1 MHPSK
6 NLTCKVNNMKRP
18 IIITIIL
25 LVVTLLVTVI
35 YFKNLH
41 RNGPRTR
48 EVLQNIPDNAALIL
62 EFNND
67 NSFYDIFNESQLFTN
82 IAGKNTIADLD
93 TLRNE
98 LLLNEQLEPFFTG
111 QNIFISLH
119 PLKNNTVEL
128 LLTTA
133 AKQKFDAT
141 AIDELAKQKNTGLL
155 IIPFTIGTKKAYTI
169 YSHILKK
176 RFYLV
181 NKEEGIFAGSF
192 SKDLIIQSAQ
202 YLPKKDKANFILL
215 PDQQNSNSLA
225 NLYINYSQLSPLFE
239 QLFRNKNTD
248 IFKYFKSF
256 HALAVLSLNFKTDA
270 LMFNGYSEIQATQPS
285 AYLNLFAQQ
294 QPVANQIK
302 DIFPSTTAYSI
313 SFGVS
318 NPQKFKSDLSELFT
332 KAGLQHQKD
341 SILNKVKTETGINL
355 ITQFNQLLSNEF
367 AVVTTRYQ
375 EKLAIISLKD
385 GSKLK
390 PTMYNIATM
399 STDNTGQ
406 LNYNKLPYFLLGE
419 AFAQFDHPWFMI
431 VDNYLIL
438 ANTQNELISYYD
450 TYANRKF
457 QSKLE
462 QYKQFDNLVAEQSNV
477 SWYINFNHS
486 QSVLKRDLN
495 ENFYNL
501 YNTNTPGWKNF
512 YAASYQ
518 LIAANKKFYTNFCMR
533 LNPADTISTK

>member
-1 MHPSK
+1 
-6 NLTCKVNNMKRP
+6 MKRP

-25 LVVTLLVTVI
+25 LVNTVAVTVV
-35 YFKNLH
+35 YFKNLQK
-41 RNGPRTR
+41 NGPRTR
-48 EVLQNIPDNAALIL
+48 EVMQNIPDNAALIL

-67 NSFYDIFNESQLFTN
+67 DSFYDIFNETELFTN
-82 IAGKNTIADLD
+82 IAGKNTIAELD
-93 TLRNE
+93 TLRKQ
-98 LLLNEQLEPFFTG
+98 LLLNEQLEPFFAG

-119 PLKNNTVEL
+119 PLRSNNIGFLITG
-128 LLTTA
+128 A
-133 AKQKFDAT
+133 ATPNFDET
-141 AIDELAKQKNTGLL
+141 AITDLAKQKNTGIVITPLQAG
-155 IIPFTIGTKKAYTI
+155 IKKAYTI
-169 YSHILKK
+169 YSRLLKK

-181 NKEEGIFAGSF
+181 DNGEGIFSGSF
-192 SKDLIIQSAQ
+192 SRDLAMESA
-202 YLPKKDKANFILL
+202 YHSAKNSKANFILL

-225 NLYINYSQLSPLFE
+225 NLYVNYSQLSPLFE
-239 QLFRNKNTD
+239 QLFKNKNTD
-248 IFKYFKSF
+248 IFKCFKAF
-256 HALAVLSLNFKTDA
+256 PALAALSLNFKSDA
-270 LMFNGYSEIQATQPS
+270 LMFNGYSEIQADQPS
-285 AYLNLFAQQ
+285 AYLNLFGGQ
-294 QPVANQIK
+294 QPVTNELK

-313 SFGVS
+313 SFAVS
-318 NPQKFKSDLSELFT
+318 DPQKFKSDLSEYFT
-332 KAGLQHQKD
+332 KAGFQHEKD
-341 SILNKVKTETGINL
+341 SIFNKIKTETGINV

-399 STDNTGQ
+399 SNDNIGQ
-406 LNYNKLPYFLLGE
+406 LNYNKLPYFLLGDP
-419 AFAQFDHPWFMI
+419 FAQFNHPWFII
-431 VDNYLIL
+431 VDNNLIL
-438 ANTQNELISYYD
+438 ANSQTELNSYYD

-462 QYKQFDNLVAEQSNV
+462 QYKQFDNLVAEQRNV

-486 QSVLKRDLN
+486 QSILKRDLN

-512 YAASYQ
+512 FAASYQ

-533 LNPADTISTK
+533 LNPVDSVTTK

>member
-1 MHPSK
+1 
-6 NLTCKVNNMKRP
+6 MKRP
-18 IIITIIL
+18 LIISIVLLVITI
-25 LVVTLLVTVI
+25 LVTVV
-35 YFKNLH
+35 YFKNLQ

-48 EVLQNIPDNAALIL
+48 QVLQNIPDDAALIL

-67 NSFYDIFNESQLFTN
+67 NSFYDIFNESRLFTN
-82 IAGKNTIADLD
+82 VIGENVIADLD
-93 TLRNE
+93 TLRNQ

-128 LLTTA
+128 LLTST

-141 AIDELAKQKNTGLL
+141 TIDELAKQKNTGLL
-155 IIPFTIGTKKAYTI
+155 ITPFNIGTKKAYTI
-169 YSHILKK
+169 YSQILKK

-192 SKDLIIQSAQ
+192 SKDLVIESAQ
-202 YLPKKDKANFILL
+202 YLPKKDKSSFILL

-225 NLYINYSQLSPLFE
+225 NLYVNYSQLTPLFE
-239 QLFRNKNTD
+239 QLFKNKNTD
-248 IFKYFKSF
+248 IFKCFKAF
-256 HALAVLSLNFKTDA
+256 PALAVLSLNFKSDA
-270 LMFNGYSEIQATQPS
+270 LMFNGYSEIQANQPP
-285 AYLNLFAQQ
+285 AYLNLFVWQ
-294 QPVANQIK
+294 QPVTNELK

-318 NPQKFKSDLSELFT
+318 DPQKFKSDLAEYYT
-332 KAGLQHQKD
+332 GAGLQSEKD
-341 SILNKVKTETGINL
+341 SLFNKIKTETGINL
-355 ITQFNQLLSNEF
+355 FNQFNQLLGAEF

-385 GSKLK
+385 GSQLK

-399 STDNTGQ
+399 STDNIGQ
-406 LNYNKLPYFLLGE
+406 INYNKIPFFILGE
-419 AFAQFDHPWFMI
+419 AFAQFNHPWFMI

-438 ANTQNELISYYD
+438 ANTQNELNSYYD
-450 TYANRKF
+450 TYVNRKF
-457 QSKLE
+457 QSKSE

-477 SWYINFNHS
+477 SWYINFNQS
-486 QSVLKRDLN
+486 QSILERDLN
-495 ENFYNL
+495 QNFYNF
-501 YNTNTPGWKNF
+501 YNTNTTGWKNF

-518 LIAANKKFYTNFCMR
+518 LTAVNKKFYTNFCMR
-533 LNPADTISTK
+533 LNPADSVSIK